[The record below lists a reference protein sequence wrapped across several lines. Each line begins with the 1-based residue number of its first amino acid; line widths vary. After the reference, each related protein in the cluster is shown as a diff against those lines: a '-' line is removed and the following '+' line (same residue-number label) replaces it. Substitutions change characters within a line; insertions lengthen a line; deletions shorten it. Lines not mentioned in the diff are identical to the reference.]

1 MLSQVG
7 MGAENVSVPITQVLA
22 KELTVKGSF
31 RYGPGCYALA
41 LDLVERG
48 LVKLLPL
55 ITHR

>member
-1 MLSQVG
+1 